1 MMKKT
6 ILLFLLL
13 PVVAAAQVKIPKDAN
28 RFTYWQFEYGEKTDT
43 TVITVERVGD
53 VITIITPRPEGRL
66 IEGFCQ
72 TVTSVDYAQDSITM
86 TATYDDSAYYYRTGF
101 SRSDLEWEVKGNIH
115 TCHINSN
122 RMEFEMDERAP
133 VSVNPL
139 PYYGLNKG
147 VLRSYTRNGQK
158 RLVLAKAEKI
168 KNLELRIKN
177 LESDRRVSP
186 RELDRIMKERLVVTT
201 RVFDHEQIHWGAQN
215 AHVDGDMPD
224 IPWDTV
230 LHFAGGTL
238 ILKRT
243 TLPDLPAHYQHFVE
257 LHQQSNG
264 DAYDRTGSLFL
275 IPYGNRNFFSG
286 INHHPDSL
294 PVITGRDGERYQGI
308 AATPDYE
315 PLIELVRFFTPF
327 GVGHF
332 NGRMTGYG
340 IDWRDET
347 YYRQEIS
354 DIYRHYMGGT
364 VYIGAWIGNYDG
376 GGHLLTVDIK
386 SYPNSYSAE
395 LETDYEHPG
404 EVTALFNTCNVL
416 EMAGQN
422 YGKLFATDSLTLT
435 FNISADAATAELRYI
450 STGHGGWGE
459 GDEFVPKTNTILI
472 DGKVAFTHTHPGDRT
487 AAATVTSTP

>member
-1 MMKKT
+1 MRYLCMMKKT

-177 LESDRRVSP
+177 
-186 RELDRIMKERLVVTT
+186 
-201 RVFDHEQIHWGAQN
+201 
-215 AHVDGDMPD
+215 
-224 IPWDTV
+224 
-230 LHFAGGTL
+230 
-238 ILKRT
+238 
-243 TLPDLPAHYQHFVE
+243 
-257 LHQQSNG
+257 
-264 DAYDRTGSLFL
+264 
-275 IPYGNRNFFSG
+275 
-286 INHHPDSL
+286 
-294 PVITGRDGERYQGI
+294 
-308 AATPDYE
+308 
-315 PLIELVRFFTPF
+315 
-327 GVGHF
+327 
-332 NGRMTGYG
+332 
-340 IDWRDET
+340 
-347 YYRQEIS
+347 
-354 DIYRHYMGGT
+354 
-364 VYIGAWIGNYDG
+364 
-376 GGHLLTVDIK
+376 
-386 SYPNSYSAE
+386 
-395 LETDYEHPG
+395 
-404 EVTALFNTCNVL
+404 
-416 EMAGQN
+416 
-422 YGKLFATDSLTLT
+422 
-435 FNISADAATAELRYI
+435 
-450 STGHGGWGE
+450 
-459 GDEFVPKTNTILI
+459 
-472 DGKVAFTHTHPGDRT
+472 
-487 AAATVTSTP
+487 